1 MIRAVV
7 LDIEGTT
14 SSLSHFRERL
24 VPLASQRLPG
34 WLKANLDAPGTAVFL
49 GVRGLGGGGPPGGA
63 GSPADARAGGA
74 AQDAKTPPLKD
85 IQGLIWAEA
94 LARGELAAHFYAD
107 VPLAL
112 QAWCRRGL
120 RVYVY
125 SSGSVLVQR
134 AWFGH
139 CPGGSLLPYLS
150 GHFDTRD
157 PGSKLA
163 PASYQAI
170 AAAAGVAPGAML
182 FLSDAPAELDAAAVS
197 GWQTALVQRDDG
209 PPGASGPDTTEPATG
224 GHRRITSFSEL
235 AL

>member
-14 SSLSHFRERL
+14 SSLRYFRERM

-34 WLKANLDAPGTAVFL
+34 WLEANLDSPRTAAIL
-49 GVRGLGGGGPPGGA
+49 AETRRLAGRPHAGA
-63 GSPADARAGGA
+63 GELASVLAGWA
-74 AQDAKTPPLKD
+74 SQDAKTPPLKD
-85 IQGLIWAEA
+85 IQGLIWADA
-94 LARGELAAHFYAD
+94 LARGELAAHFYPD
-107 VPLAL
+107 VPLAVR
-112 QAWCRRGL
+112 AWRRRGP
-120 RVYVY
+120 RVYVF
-125 SSGSVLVQR
+125 SSGSVLAQR

-157 PGSKLA
+157 PGPKLH

-170 AAAAGVAPGAML
+170 AAAAGVAPDAML

-197 GWQTALVQRDDG
+197 GWQTVLVRRDDG
-209 PPGASGPDTTEPATG
+209 QPGGSGPDGNEPARS
-224 GHRRITSFSEL
+224 GHRRIASFSEL